1 MAIRRISELDAL
13 SIDVN
18 NTLISNLLDDLPDNS
33 GRKVWKTNYTFT
45 PYTFET
51 SEFIDEKD
59 GSPSYY
65 VSKQIHLI
73 DLAELLTL
81 EVKSDV
87 NYILSGNTVF
97 TGEKT
102 FNGNI
107 SAFGSDN
114 YISILNSDEI
124 SCYGNI
130 SAFSENGGNSYIKS
144 LSCKNISCENFFSNG
159 DLNIDG
165 NISCSENI
173 FCGGNIS
180 CDELYG
186 VALSARWADLAEFY
200 ESDKDYE
207 PGTLVK
213 FGGEKEITLADTDVN
228 AVITTAP
235 GLVLNGGKQENKIMK
250 GIALV
255 GRVPVKIVGEIHKFD
270 NITLS
275 KQYPGYATRANL
287 GDIVIGKALG
297 TNLIPGYS
305 LVECIVKLT
314 F

>member
-13 SIDVN
+13 SINFDE
-18 NTLISNLLDDLPDNS
+18 IKKELLSKDENGIYSFKDITTQFS
-33 GRKVWKTNYTFT
+33 
-45 PYTFET
+45 PYVFET
-51 SEFIDEKD
+51 SVFDDTKD
-59 GSPSYY
+59 GVPSYY
-65 VSKQIHLI
+65 VSKQISNI
-73 DLAELLTL
+73 DLANLLTL
-81 EVKSDV
+81 EVKANINAVLNED
-87 NYILSGNTVF
+87 IVF
-97 TGEKT
+97 NGTKL

-107 SAFGSDN
+107 SAFGTDN
-114 YISILNSDEI
+114 YISVLNTNEI
-124 SCYGNI
+124 SCSGNI
-130 SAFSENGGNSYIKS
+130 SAFGDNSYIKS
-144 LSCKNISCENFFSNG
+144 LSCENFFSNG
-159 DLNIDG
+159 DLNING
-165 NISCSENI
+165 NISCS
-173 FCGGNIS
+173 GDIS

-213 FGGEKEITLADTDVN
+213 FGGEKEITLADTDAN

-287 GDIVIGKALG
+287 GDVVIGKALG
-297 TNLIPGYS
+297 TNLIPGYN
-305 LVECIVKLT
+305 LIECIVKLT

>member
-87 NYILSGNTVF
+87 NYILSGKTVF

-107 SAFGSDN
+107 SAIGDNN
-114 YISILNSDEI
+114 YIKNLNSNEISCSGNI

-130 SAFSENGGNSYIKS
+130 SAFGEENFINE
-144 LSCKNISCENFFSNG
+144 LSCNKLYLSGDFSSN
-159 DLNIDG
+159 G
-165 NISCSENI
+165 NISCT
-173 FCGGNIS
+173 GDIS

-287 GDIVIGKALG
+287 GDVVIGKALG

-305 LVECIVKLT
+305 LIECIVKLT